1 MTNIEETNLVENQE
15 SPESAESKA
24 QNIKFAIGCS
34 IVTFTAIFLRFF
46 LLELKPLH
54 HDEGVNGHF
63 LLKLFRD
70 GVYQYD
76 PSNYHG
82 PTLYYISL
90 AFTKIFG
97 METFNIRASVA
108 VFGVLI
114 VILALY
120 LRRYIGSIGSLSA
133 ALFLALSPGMVYIS
147 RYFIHEMSFVFFS
160 LAIVVGVLYFIE
172 NREVGIVATAT
183 CAFLLLICFFPL
195 PFTLANLLG
204 GNLSIRLGF
213 FLVEA
218 ILVFLLMRFLL
229 NWDNGRPIYL
239 VLASASCVLFFATKE
254 TAFITLGTMI
264 IAVICVWIWRKIY
277 AGFMGKVGEYSATD
291 KRLTW
296 SNFTSSFGKS
306 PDSILLVI
314 IVISVFIYVGILF
327 FSSFFTYQDGIKGA
341 FEAYAFWTKTGTGD
355 HTQSG
360 YLGYAKWLVKIES
373 PIFILSALGTLLALF
388 KGNNR
393 FAMFCGFWSFGLMAA
408 YSIIPYKT
416 PWLAL
421 SFTMPMCFVAGY
433 GIDVFFSKKLLE
445 KIVGSILLIGSV
457 GVLGYQTVELNFYSY
472 DDDTKPYV
480 YAHTTRGF
488 LDLIKQIEYYS
499 EKSGKK
505 KDATIEIVSP
515 EYWSMPWYMR
525 NYPNANF
532 HGSIKPVNSAEM
544 IVGEEKQIDE
554 LRTEYASHYKWAG
567 TYPLRP
573 GVELIFLVRRDLAD
587 TSAKEIYQ
595 INELGS
601 IDILESESVK

>member
-1 MTNIEETNLVENQE
+1 MNNLEDLNLEEKL
-15 SPESAESKA
+15 ASKD
-24 QNIKFAIGCS
+24 NNVSFAIGAG
-34 IVTFTAIFLRFF
+34 IVTFAAIFLRFF

-63 LLKLFRD
+63 LLKLFKD

-97 METFNIRASVA
+97 METFSIRASVA
-108 VFGVLI
+108 VFGVFI

-120 LRRYIGSIGSLSA
+120 LRRYIGTIGSLSA

-147 RYFIHEMSFVFFS
+147 RYFIHEISFVFFS

-172 NREVGIVATAT
+172 KREAGIVATAA

-195 PFTLANLLG
+195 PFTLANSIG
-204 GNLSIRLGF
+204 GNLYVRLGF
-213 FLVEA
+213 FLIEG

-229 NWDNGRPIYL
+229 NWDNGRPVYL

-254 TAFITLGTMI
+254 TAFITLGTML
-264 IAVICVWIWRKIY
+264 IAIVCVWVWRKIY
-277 AGFMGKVGEYSATD
+277 FSFMGKID
-291 KRLTW
+291 KSSEVDNRLTW
-296 SNFTSSFGKS
+296 SNFLAGFGS
-306 PDSILLVI
+306 GSDSILLLA
-314 IVISVFIYVGILF
+314 IVLVVFAYIGALF
-327 FSSFFTYQDGIKGA
+327 FSSFFTYPKGLSGA

-360 YLGYAKWLVKIES
+360 YLGYAKWMLKIEA
-373 PIFILSALGTLLALF
+373 PIIILSVIGTLFALL

-393 FAMFCGFWSFGLMAA
+393 FALFSGFWAFGLTAA

-421 SFTMPMCFVAGY
+421 SFILPMCIIAGY
-433 GIDVFFSKKLLE
+433 GIDSLSKKGLFGQ
-445 KIVGSILLIGSV
+445 ISGAILAV
-457 GVLGYQTVELNFYSY
+457 AAVAVLGYQTTDLNFYSY

-480 YAHTTRGF
+480 YAHTERGF
-488 LDLIKQIEYYS
+488 LELIDEIERYAV
-499 EKSGKK
+499 KSGQA

-515 EYWSMPWYMR
+515 DYWSMPWYMR

-532 HGSIKPVNSAEM
+532 HGSIKTVTTAEM
-544 IVGEEKQIDE
+544 IVGEEKQIEE
-554 LRTEYASHYKWAG
+554 LITEYSTHYKWACNF
-567 TYPLRP
+567 PLRP
-573 GVELIFLVRRDLAD
+573 GVVLVFLVRKDLAD
-587 TSAKEIYQ
+587 ESTKEIYQ
-595 INELGS
+595 IDEIATVEIKAS
-601 IDILESESVK
+601 DFEK

>member
-1 MTNIEETNLVENQE
+1 MNIEETDLDK
-15 SPESAESKA
+15 SLESKV

-147 RYFIHEMSFVFFS
+147 RYFIHEMSFIFFS

-213 FLVEA
+213 FLIEA

-296 SNFTSSFGKS
+296 SNFTSNFGKS

-314 IVISVFIYVGILF
+314 IAISVFIYVGTLF

-373 PIFILSALGTLLALF
+373 PILILSALGTLLALF

-421 SFTMPMCFVAGY
+421 SFTMPMCIVAGY

-445 KIVGSILLIGSV
+445 KIVGLILLIGSI

-554 LRTEYASHYKWAG
+554 LQTEYASHYKWVG

-587 TSAKEIYQ
+587 ASAKEIYQ